1 MGLFHL
7 RRHTTV
13 LEKVQNDGERI
24 ARLEVWSKVTMLLV
38 TLNTLMDIPKL
49 LPYVA
54 PLIMRLAEAL

>member
-1 MGLFHL
+1 M
-7 RRHTTV
+7 
-13 LEKVQNDGERI
+13 EKVQNDGERI